1 MFFSSVEGRVRM
13 DMWVVAAAAGAGYL
27 AKYWQ
32 NSRDRDSLPKSSSES
47 SDFEKP
53 ESPLLSPQLHNMS
66 CPFRRLAR
74 RKTLCGDVST
84 EGEKVSDASLSEM
97 SQSDGASMS
106 EVASTSGF
114 VGENL
119 VNLGKDG
126 CNLLSISSFPP
137 GLLRNENLQENADGS
152 TGNGDNSGDLFS
164 EPPIRELGSLHGSF
178 KTKSS
183 LRSEWS
189 HGHFV
194 RPLSSLESCLMA
206 QLYKEHAKM
215 GEYVLS
221 SLSLPSSP
229 TVRPLLVTDRSQLL
243 GQASGDYFST
253 QIGMEKQKLHK
264 EIYSKENETV
274 FGIPALPTI
283 GSTILPRKVKL
294 RTRKGWVGR
303 LGSSSTMVNRK
314 HVHSQ
319 GGSGNVTLLFC
330 LGFSIGI
337 ISSVI
342 ANKREVDKLKELLKQ
357 TENLVQDLQEEL
369 EMKDLLT
376 VKELSHENYE
386 SQGTHD
392 HSFHNMVSD
401 ELTPPQDMDKLITYD
416 AKEPHDRNIE
426 ENSTPISKI
435 EAELEAE
442 LERLEVSLNSSS
454 LNRALPNRI
463 EIDPDFEAEFVQGEL
478 RTDTI
483 SGRAAG
489 LPDSNQDTSS
499 TSTTHSA
506 HYAVSPRELSLRL
519 HEVVQ
524 SRLEERIKE
533 LEAALENSQRKMHL
547 MESECKNS
555 RSDFSYRE
563 LGSSSARE
571 SPISTEKCK
580 PLVMNLSEEALASYN
595 EAHKELMKINE
606 SGQEDLPNCTI
617 IPLKVRTTL
626 SKGQMSR
633 VQRLDNVG
641 LSGDEISDCD
651 DEMEKLLIKQIVE
664 KTKKGSPVFLNA
676 QRALFSVDENE
687 Q

>member
-221 SLSLPSSP
+221 
-229 TVRPLLVTDRSQLL
+229 
-243 GQASGDYFST
+243 F
-253 QIGMEKQKLHK
+253 
-264 EIYSKENETV
+264 
-274 FGIPALPTI
+274 F
-283 GSTILPRKVKL
+283 
-294 RTRKGWVGR
+294 
-303 LGSSSTMVNRK
+303 
-314 HVHSQ
+314 
-319 GGSGNVTLLFC
+319 F
-330 LGFSIGI
+330 
-337 ISSVI
+337 I
-342 ANKREVDKLKELLKQ
+342 AIFTHREAI
-357 TENLVQDLQEEL
+357 
-369 EMKDLLT
+369 
-376 VKELSHENYE
+376 
-386 SQGTHD
+386 
-392 HSFHNMVSD
+392 VS
-401 ELTPPQDMDKLITYD
+401 
-416 AKEPHDRNIE
+416 N
-426 ENSTPISKI
+426 
-435 EAELEAE
+435 
-442 LERLEVSLNSSS
+442 
-454 LNRALPNRI
+454 
-463 EIDPDFEAEFVQGEL
+463 
-478 RTDTI
+478 
-483 SGRAAG
+483 
-489 LPDSNQDTSS
+489 
-499 TSTTHSA
+499 
-506 HYAVSPRELSLRL
+506 
-519 HEVVQ
+519 
-524 SRLEERIKE
+524 
-533 LEAALENSQRKMHL
+533 
-547 MESECKNS
+547 
-555 RSDFSYRE
+555 
-563 LGSSSARE
+563 
-571 SPISTEKCK
+571 
-580 PLVMNLSEEALASYN
+580 
-595 EAHKELMKINE
+595 
-606 SGQEDLPNCTI
+606 
-617 IPLKVRTTL
+617 
-626 SKGQMSR
+626 
-633 VQRLDNVG
+633 
-641 LSGDEISDCD
+641 
-651 DEMEKLLIKQIVE
+651 
-664 KTKKGSPVFLNA
+664 
-676 QRALFSVDENE
+676 
-687 Q
+687 